1 METITAW
8 PKQNHNS
15 RTVSVTF
22 CFASSVE
29 IYTITSCHCHV
40 CLTKQTK
47 RITGMWPYSAW
58 RPAALCSWDL
68 TQSTTNLLPWRVILP
83 TLVRKIQVPVHSPFF
98 AVSTLNSARLI
109 VVEDKTNLM
118 QLHNLWPTVVQN
130 KLWAGYKTHHNLM
143 SILPPLRGWL
153 KWLKPVPTVQLEQNV

>member
-1 METITAW
+1 METITAR

-29 IYTITSCHCHV
+29 MYTLTSCHCRV

-47 RITGMWPYSAW
+47 GITGMWPYSAL

-68 TQSTTNLLPWRVILP
+68 TQSTTNLLPSRVILP

-98 AVSTLNSARLI
+98 AVSTLNGAQLI
-109 VVEDKTNLM
+109 AVEHKTNLM
-118 QLHNLWPTVVQN
+118 RPHNLSEQAV
-130 KLWAGYKTHHNLM
+130 
-143 SILPPLRGWL
+143 GWIWDTSQQDEYSTSFERL
-153 KWLKPVPTVQLEQNV
+153 ANVD